1 MARFN
6 AKVKLVGKDGNAFA
20 ILGVMA
26 TALRKAGAT
35 PDEIKQFQTEATSGD
50 YNNLLATCMAWANI
64 H

>member
-6 AKVKLVGKDGNAFA
+6 AKVKLIGRDGNAFA
-20 ILGVMA
+20 ILGSVS

-35 PDEIKQFQTEATSGD
+35 PDEIKQFQAEATSGD

>member
-20 ILGVMA
+20 ILGSVS